1 MGEWDWKGEGKLE
14 LLHLYTSVVLKY
26 IHESFAHVKII
37 FKREVRCWKK
47 STCEEISFLYN
58 LC

>member
-26 IHESFAHVKII
+26 IHESFAQVKII
-37 FKREVRCWKK
+37 FKRELRCWKK
-47 STCEEISFLYN
+47 STCEEISFL
-58 LC
+58 